1 MERTEEEATAPTVSG
16 STTTTSGEAEIPDYW
31 QRVDSP
37 FSKST
42 IFAYAGGMLAFGA
55 VCGAAAALVVGQR
68 PPKPTAA
75 KAGVKTTTKAGAA
88 AAAAKAAPP
97 PLPHTPVK
105 ITPSSAVFAFKAFA
119 AGTPPAHPFICIYL
133 SFLFIIYHFTLF
145 FYSFYLSCPDR
156 DGAVSDGRLGGAMGG
171 LHEHGRVHGRGVRR
185 YLRLSRT
192 ALHSFGAFTLWL
204 A

>member
-1 MERTEEEATAPTVSG
+1 MERTDEEATAPTVSG
-16 STTTTSGEAEIPDYW
+16 STTTTTTSGEAEIPDYW

-55 VCGAAAALVVGQR
+55 VCGAAAALVIGQR

-88 AAAAKAAPP
+88 AAAAAKAAPS

-119 AGTPPAHPFICIYL
+119 AGTPPAHPFIYIYL
-133 SFLFIIYHFTLF
+133 
-145 FYSFYLSCPDR
+145 
-156 DGAVSDGRLGGAMGG
+156 
-171 LHEHGRVHGRGVRR
+171 
-185 YLRLSRT
+185 
-192 ALHSFGAFTLWL
+192 
-204 A
+204 